1 MKQPAS
7 FRAISRKLSDAYG
20 EERLLFKLGLLGI
33 GLGAIGLVLMAARG
47 RTIAPEGDLYRAA
60 SFSIAIGIYILT
72 LILFIPF
79 AGFSSRGLRWWRW
92 WTIALGLYAYSV
104 ENIQIYRGLNP
115 RFTRVGSVA
124 DNVLGTLFGFVALG
138 LIVMF
143 LFLTWR
149 FFRNRNEVKN
159 RLLLLAIRYGCV
171 ATIFGFVAGVL
182 MGANQGSQVGTAG
195 SMLPFHAAGF
205 HGLQAV
211 PLVALLLSWA
221 HMPLEAARRWVHAA
235 GLAWL
240 GLMAAI
246 AWQTMR
252 GHSILE
258 PSLLMLLAGSLMFI
272 WLLCAARAVISCG
285 HANSHRYTAR
295 SRAAA

>member
-7 FRAISRKLSDAYG
+7 FRSISRQLSASYG
-20 EERLLFKLGLLGI
+20 EERLLFGLGLLGI
-33 GLGAIGLVLMAARG
+33 CLGAIGLVLMAARG
-47 RTIAPEGDLYRAA
+47 RTIGPEGDLYKAA

-79 AGFSSRGLRWWRW
+79 AGFSTRGLRWWRR
-92 WTIALGLYAYSV
+92 WTIALGLYAYVV

-124 DNVLGTLFGFVALG
+124 DNIVGTLFGFVALG
-138 LIVMF
+138 LIVTF

-149 FFRNRNEVKN
+149 FFRSRNEVKN

-171 ATIFGFVAGVL
+171 TTIFAFVAGML
-182 MGANQGSQVGTAG
+182 MGANQGSQVGVAG
-195 SMLPFHAAGF
+195 SMLPFHAVGF

-221 HMPLEAARRWVHAA
+221 HMPSESARRWVHVA

-246 AWQTMR
+246 AWQTFKGR
-252 GHSILE
+252 SVLE
-258 PSLLMLLAGSLMFI
+258 PSLLMLVAGLLTFV
-272 WLLCAARAVISCG
+272 WLLCAARAAISWG
-285 HANSHRYTAR
+285 RASSHNYNAR
-295 SRAAA
+295 SHTAA

>member
-7 FRAISRKLSDAYG
+7 FRSISRKLSASYG
-20 EERLLFKLGLLGI
+20 KERLLFKLGLLGI
-33 GLGAIGLVLMAARG
+33 GLGAVGLVLIAARG
-47 RTIAPEGDLYRAA
+47 RMIAPEGDLYRAA
-60 SFSIAIGIYILT
+60 SFSIAIGIYLLT
-72 LILFIPF
+72 LVLFIPF
-79 AGFSSRGLRWWRW
+79 AGFSARGLRQWRW
-92 WTIALGLYAYSV
+92 WTIALGLYAYSA

-115 RFTRVGSVA
+115 RFTRFGSVA
-124 DNVLGTLFGFVALG
+124 DNIVGTLFGFVALG

-149 FFRNRNEVKN
+149 FFRNRNEVN
-159 RLLLLAIRYGCV
+159 DRLLLLAIRYGCV
-171 ATIFGFVAGVL
+171 MTIFGFVAGVL
-182 MGANQGSQVGTAG
+182 MGANQGSEVGAAG

-211 PLVALLLSWA
+211 PLVALLLSWS
-221 HMPLEAARRWVHAA
+221 HMPLDAARRWVHAS

-246 AWQTMR
+246 AWQTVK
-252 GHSILE
+252 GHSVLE
-258 PSLLMLLAGSLMFI
+258 PTLAMLLAGTLMFI
-272 WLLCAARAVISCG
+272 WLLCATRAAISWG
-285 HANSHRYTAR
+285 RASSHRYTAR